1 MLLQSVEVL
10 LLFLR
15 LVALAL
21 EPSPLLAELSPCSA
35 IGSGALFVHLADVLG
50 RAHTL
55 YNHTPPDSETE
66 IGFNNRDNGII
77 NKTKGKKYQVAIPA
91 LYNTTIYVVVVSVKI
106 SGTFH

>member
-66 IGFNNRDNGII
+66 IGFNRDNGI
-77 NKTKGKKYQVAIPA
+77 NKTKGKKY
-91 LYNTTIYVVVVSVKI
+91 
-106 SGTFH
+106 